1 MTLWLEIK
9 RRAWRVVG
17 QGLAA
22 ATVAYFGFHMMTG
35 DRGLQ
40 AYLRI
45 TAELDEAEALAAK
58 LAAERRQLEQRVS
71 LLRNDPLDPDMLEE
85 RARVLINLGREDE
98 VVIFYDRAGR
108 GAAGGA
114 EPRELRAARLD

>member
-9 RRAWRVVG
+9 RRAWPVVG

-40 AYLRI
+40 AYLRV
-45 TAELDEAEALAAK
+45 TGELDQAKALNAELKDE
-58 LAAERRQLEQRVS
+58 RQKLEQRVS
-71 LLRNDPLDPDMLEE
+71 LLRDQSLDPDMLEE
-85 RARVLINLGREDE
+85 RARALINLGREDE
-98 VVIFYDRAGR
+98 VVIFYDHPKSAD
-108 GAAGGA
+108 
-114 EPRELRAARLD
+114 LRSKGLN

>member
-9 RRAWRVVG
+9 RRAWPVVG

-40 AYLRI
+40 AYLRV
-45 TAELDEAEALAAK
+45 TGELEQAKTLHAELK
-58 LAAERRQLEQRVS
+58 AERQKLEQRVS
-71 LLRNDPLDPDMLEE
+71 LLRDDSLDPDMLEE
-85 RARVLINLGREDE
+85 RARALINLGREDE
-98 VVIFYDRAGR
+98 VVIFYDHPESADLRAGK
-108 GAAGGA
+108 
-114 EPRELRAARLD
+114 LN

>member
-40 AYLRI
+40 AYLRM
-45 TAELDEAEALAAK
+45 TADLEDAKK
-58 LAAERRQLEQRVS
+58 LASELRSERERLERRVS
-71 LLRNDPLDPDMLEE
+71 LLRADALDPDMLEE
-85 RARVLINLGREDE
+85 RARALINLGRPDE
-98 VVIFYDRAGR
+98 VVIFYDQGRASQR
-108 GAAGGA
+108 AEMSAA
-114 EPRELRAARLD
+114 LRD

>member
-9 RRAWRVVG
+9 RRAWPVVG

-45 TAELDEAEALAAK
+45 TAELEESKAVAAELH
-58 LAAERRQLEQRVS
+58 AERRQLEQRVS

-85 RARVLINLGREDE
+85 RARALINLGRADE
-98 VVIFYDRAGR
+98 VVIFYDQPARPR
-108 GAAGGA
+108 PAAGG
-114 EPRELRAARLD
+114 ELRSAALN

>member
-45 TAELDEAEALAAK
+45 TAELQDAEALADR

-98 VVIFYDRAGR
+98 VVIFYDQAARGRAG
-108 GAAGGA
+108 AGGS
-114 EPRELRAARLD
+114 RDLRAASLD

>member
-45 TAELDEAEALAAK
+45 TAELEEAKTA
-58 LAAERRQLEQRVS
+58 AAELSDERRRLEQRVS

-85 RARVLINLGREDE
+85 RARALINFGRADE
-98 VVIFYDRAGR
+98 VVIFYDRAR
-108 GAAGGA
+108 APAR
-114 EPRELRAARLD
+114 RELRTAGLN